1 MQVKACILVAMKKSI
16 ALLAAVS
23 EEIAGIKKAMH
34 IFDRTRLNK
43 TETWTGTWWGKNIV
57 LARTGVGRQKAKQ
70 ATAQVI
76 ENFHPEAIIS
86 IGYAGALATELKV
99 GDLFI
104 ADCILDGQNDS
115 VAFEVEN
122 SLNSEWLG
130 LAKSIS
136 LSGELKIKVGKLI
149 TVNSVIHTPEAKQ
162 DLGEKVGADA
172 VEMET
177 IEIAMLAREKKIPF
191 LSVRGISDAV
201 DHELIDPSSF
211 LGSDGE
217 ISKLRA
223 GWYVLTH
230 PKSLKNAISL
240 RSHTQIATQNLTDF
254 ISKLISI

>member
-43 TETWTGTWWGKNIV
+43 GETWTGSWREKNIMLV
-57 LARTGVGRQKAKQ
+57 RTGVGRQKAKQ
-70 ATAQVI
+70 ATAQLI
-76 ENFHPEAIIS
+76 EKFYPEAIIS
-86 IGYAGALATELKV
+86 IGYAGALNAELKV
-99 GDLFI
+99 GDLLI
-104 ADCILDGQNDS
+104 ANCILDGQNDS
-115 VAFEVEN
+115 FAFKVGD
-122 SLNSEWLG
+122 SVNSEWLD

-136 LSGELKIKVGKLI
+136 LSEELKIKAGKLI
-149 TVNSVIHTPEAKQ
+149 TVNSVIHTPEGKQ
-162 DLGEKVGADA
+162 DLEKKFGADA

-191 LSVRGISDAV
+191 LSVRGISDEV
-201 DHELIDPSSF
+201 DHELIDSSSF
-211 LGSDGE
+211 LGIDGE

-240 RSHTQIATQNLTDF
+240 RSHAQIATQNLTDF

>member
-1 MQVKACILVAMKKSI
+1 MKKSI
-16 ALLAAVS
+16 AILGAVS
-23 EEIAGIKKAMH
+23 EEIAGIKKAMR
-34 IFDRTRLNK
+34 IYDRIRLNK
-43 TETWTGTWWGKNIV
+43 TKAWAGKWREKNIM

-70 ATAQVI
+70 ATVQVL

-86 IGYAGALATELKV
+86 IGYAGALTKELRV
-99 GDLFI
+99 GDLLI
-104 ADCILDGQNDS
+104 ADCILDEQNDS
-115 VAFEVEN
+115 RVFEVED
-122 SLNSEWLG
+122 SLNSEWLD

-136 LSGELKIKVGKLI
+136 LSEELKIKVGKLI
-149 TVNSVIHTPEAKQ
+149 TVNSVIHTPEAKK

-191 LSVRGISDAV
+191 LSVRGISDEL
-201 DHELIDPSSF
+201 DQELINSSSF

>member
-1 MQVKACILVAMKKSI
+1 MKNSLAILG
-16 ALLAAVS
+16 AVP
-23 EEIAGIKKAMH
+23 EEVAGIKKAMY

-43 TETWTGTWWGKNIV
+43 TETWTGTWREKNIILV
-57 LARTGVGRQKAKQ
+57 RTGVGRQKAKQ
-70 ATAQVI
+70 ATIQVI
-76 ENFHPEAIIS
+76 DSFHPEAIIS
-86 IGYAGALATELKV
+86 IGYAGALTAELKV
-99 GDLFI
+99 GDLLI
-104 ADCILDGQNDS
+104 VDWILDGQNDF
-115 VAFEVEN
+115 VPFEVED

-136 LSGELKIKVGKLI
+136 IPGELKIKVGKLI

-162 DLGEKVGADA
+162 DLGKQFGADA

-177 IEIAMLAREKKIPF
+177 IELAMLAREKKIPF

-201 DHELIDPSSF
+201 DHELIDSSSF